1 MPGIASVW
9 IVLGTRISPC
19 HLRNITLQNMYIYI
33 HVQFIFYVISLSEW
47 VLGHMVFVLHNT
59 SRMEAMSYSSS
70 ACFSGLLGTKGYIYT
85 SRCYLSVHVH
95 VE

>member
-1 MPGIASVW
+1 MDCVGDEDKSMSLAQYNVTEH
-9 IVLGTRISPC
+9 V
-19 HLRNITLQNMYIYI
+19 YI

-59 SRMEAMSYSSS
+59 SRLDAMSYSSS
-70 ACFSGLLGTKGYIYT
+70 ACFRGLLGTKGYIYT